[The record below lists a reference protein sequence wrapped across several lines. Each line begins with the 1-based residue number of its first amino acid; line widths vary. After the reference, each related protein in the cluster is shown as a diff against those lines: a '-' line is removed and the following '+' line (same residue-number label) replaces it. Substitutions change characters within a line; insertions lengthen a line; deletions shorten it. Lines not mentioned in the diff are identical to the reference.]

1 MSVSIW
7 GWCNHTKPFEPKI
20 KNGFERFV
28 NPWRWMP
35 TRWLQERSQFSDPLD
50 KHQRAL
56 RGWGLR
62 VEALGLRAEG
72 FNPQR
77 IEVQGVGCRVQG
89 VGCRMEGSGCR
100 GSSHIRNCHSLGPY
114 SSPLPRA
121 LRWSLGGTHFLM
133 SEAPLQGGLEGLG
146 CGVETALG
154 LKLISLTFASLNSR
168 LESNNE
174 REKRGVVTSGDL
186 VDCLRVIEDLIPFC
200 R

>member
-1 MSVSIW
+1 
-7 GWCNHTKPFEPKI
+7 
-20 KNGFERFV
+20 
-28 NPWRWMP
+28 
-35 TRWLQERSQFSDPLD
+35 
-50 KHQRAL
+50 
-56 RGWGLR
+56 
-62 VEALGLRAEG
+62 
-72 FNPQR
+72 
-77 IEVQGVGCRVQG
+77 
-89 VGCRMEGSGCR
+89 
-100 GSSHIRNCHSLGPY
+100 
-114 SSPLPRA
+114 
-121 LRWSLGGTHFLM
+121 M